1 MRRNLLIY
9 LKMSIFRLLWGD
21 RWKLHRE
28 IQRNAIV
35 TMNTDS
41 EHSLIFLKGSEVTR
55 ILWAWRSRD
64 TRDSCLASLPLHAL
78 KVGQRQ
84 DTLLLMRYWRF
95 NGYLNYLNTF
105 INMVRT
111 CLFTQFRYGR
121 QHSDAIGPD
130 HEIEVTEETSWRAS
144 CDNSIYREDKLPLG
158 VSLTSHYFLDFFGQ
172 FWSCKPDVEHL
183 CLFVQ
188 ITGSTQI

>member
-1 MRRNLLIY
+1 
-9 LKMSIFRLLWGD
+9 
-21 RWKLHRE
+21 
-28 IQRNAIV
+28 
-35 TMNTDS
+35 
-41 EHSLIFLKGSEVTR
+41 
-55 ILWAWRSRD
+55 
-64 TRDSCLASLPLHAL
+64 
-78 KVGQRQ
+78 
-84 DTLLLMRYWRF
+84 
-95 NGYLNYLNTF
+95 
-105 INMVRT
+105 MVRT

-121 QHSDAIGPD
+121 QHSDAIGPH

>member
-78 KVGQRQ
+78 KVGTRQ

-130 HEIEVTEETSWRAS
+130 HEVEVTVETSWRAS
-144 CDNSIYREDKLPLG
+144 CDDLIYRVKTSSLSTLFYDISTYYQHAYKL
-158 VSLTSHYFLDFFGQ
+158 
-172 FWSCKPDVEHL
+172 L
-183 CLFVQ
+183 C
-188 ITGSTQI
+188 SSM